1 MIAKLSKRE
10 AQQRVDR
17 IHAFR
22 RQLEDFTQEGALELS
37 GEQRARLD
45 AHIDRTLDSLAA
57 QFDVDINESQK
68 RLSLGM
74 RIVSTLGGLA
84 FCGALFLFFYRY
96 WGYFTTPVQL
106 LILAAVPILA
116 LVLLQFVA
124 QHDKTSYYTG
134 LVAAVALASF
144 ILNLYVLGV
153 LFNITPSPASFLAW
167 GVLALILAYAHSLRL
182 LLAAGLVLILFFCAA
197 ILTAWSGGYWLACVE
212 RPETFLLTGIGITA
226 LPFLLRHRKRI
237 DFPSLYWLIG
247 LSAVFLSLWLL
258 GYAGRLSY
266 LPLTVKAT
274 EVIYRITEFA
284 ATGLT
289 IGLGIRANRLG
300 IVNLGSA
307 FFAVYL
313 FNQFFSWWWDWMPKY
328 LFFLIIGSI
337 ALLLLVVFQKL
348 RTRTRE
354 ATV

>member
-1 MIAKLSKRE
+1 
-10 AQQRVDR
+10 
-17 IHAFR
+17 
-22 RQLEDFTQEGALELS
+22 
-37 GEQRARLD
+37 
-45 AHIDRTLDSLAA
+45 
-57 QFDVDINESQK
+57 
-68 RLSLGM
+68 M

-96 WGYFTTPVQL
+96 WGYFTTPGQI

-116 LVLLQFVA
+116 LLLLQYVA
-124 QHDKTSYYTG
+124 QRDRTSYYTG
-134 LVAAVALASF
+134 LVAAVVLASF
-144 ILNLYVLGV
+144 ILNLYALGV

-167 GVLALILAYAHSLRL
+167 GLLALILAYAHGLRL

-197 ILTAWSGGYWLACVE
+197 VLTAWSGGYWLACPQ

-226 LPFLLRHRKRI
+226 FPFLSRHGKRT
-237 DFPSLYWLIG
+237 DFPGLYWLIG
-247 LSAVFLSLWLL
+247 LSVVFLSMWLL
-258 GYAGRLSY
+258 GYAGRFSY

-274 EVIYRITEFA
+274 EVIYRIAEFA
-284 ATGLT
+284 AAGLA

-313 FNQFFSWWWDWMPKY
+313 FNQLFSWWWDWMPKY
-328 LFFLIIGSI
+328 LFFLIIGAI
-337 ALLLLVVFQKL
+337 ALLLLLVFQKL

-354 ATV
+354 ALA